1 MKCKCSSRTNARK
14 TNLLPLIMYVGR
26 HFMGEDLDS
35 LNIKELQ
42 NLEHQIDSALKH
54 VRSRK
59 VMSVLEL
66 FDNLGP
72 CY

>member
-1 MKCKCSSRTNARK
+1 
-14 TNLLPLIMYVGR
+14 
-26 HFMGEDLDS
+26 MGEDLDS

-66 FDNLGP
+66 LDN
-72 CY
+72 

>member
-1 MKCKCSSRTNARK
+1 MH
-14 TNLLPLIMYVGR
+14 VGR

-66 FDNLGP
+66 LDN
-72 CY
+72 

>member
-1 MKCKCSSRTNARK
+1 MC
-14 TNLLPLIMYVGR
+14 M

-59 VMSVLEL
+59 NQLMYESISELQKKVPTGRL
-66 FDNLGP
+66 FDVVIV
-72 CY
+72 